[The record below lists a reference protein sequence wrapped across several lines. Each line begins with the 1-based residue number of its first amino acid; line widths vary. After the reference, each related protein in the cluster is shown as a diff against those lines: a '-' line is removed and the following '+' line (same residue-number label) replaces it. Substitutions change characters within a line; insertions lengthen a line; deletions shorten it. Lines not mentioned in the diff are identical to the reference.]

1 MAVIPLISGMAP
13 RLATPADVP
22 EIVRVVNA
30 AYRVE
35 SFFITGDRTTAV
47 DVAARVAA
55 PQSAFLVFDAAPGRL
70 AAAVHV
76 AVRDGRCW
84 FGMLSVD
91 PVEQGRGHARTLL
104 AATDAWAVAHGCT
117 EEEIEVVD
125 LRTELPG
132 FYAQFGF
139 MPVGERP
146 FPDPHK
152 LKRPAKLAVMRRQ
165 VPGG

>member
-1 MAVIPLISGMAP
+1 MHA
-13 RLATPADVP
+13 RHATPADVA

-35 SFFITGDRTTAV
+35 DFFINGDRTSAADVTARCSV
-47 DVAARVAA
+47 
-55 PQSAFLVFDAAPGRL
+55 PHSAFLVVDHAPGRL

-76 AVRDGRCW
+76 AVREGRCW

-91 PVEQGRGHARTLL
+91 PAAQGEGHARTLL
-104 AATDAWAVAHGCT
+104 AAIDAWAHEQGCV

-125 LRTELPG
+125 LRSELPG
-132 FYAQFGF
+132 FYAKFGF
-139 MPVGERP
+139 TTVGERP

-152 LKRPAKLAVMRRQ
+152 LKRPARLTVMRRQ
-165 VPGG
+165 VPGR

>member
-1 MAVIPLISGMAP
+1 MEP
-13 RLATPADVP
+13 RLATPACIP

-35 SFFITGDRTTAV
+35 DFFINGDRTTAGE
-47 DVAARVAA
+47 VATRLATPR
-55 PQSAFLVFDAAPGRL
+55 SAFLVLEAAPGRL
-70 AAAVHV
+70 SAAVHV

-91 PVEQGRGHARTLL
+91 PTEQGRGHARTLL
-104 AATDAWAVAHGCT
+104 AAIDAWAREHGCT

-139 MPVGERP
+139 TAVGERP

-152 LKRPAKLAVMRRQ
+152 LKRPAKLMVMTRQ
-165 VPGG
+165 VPSPQRPGA